1 VRVSHPEKLQA
12 ITDET
17 KVRQE
22 MQRRAIDRFDELTS
36 HWGAF
41 RDAERSLGGDDE
53 RQRRAA
59 RTKEMRLFLQW
70 CDKAGHEYLK
80 PGEDKRTQDVYEEI
94 KASLKDLNT
103 LLPGSEFEGRIV
115 GKMLGAGQFG
125 SVYRTTRMR
134 DGGDEV
140 LKVFHSNNFD
150 QRDVLATRFRTGF
163 ESMDKLSHRRIPK
176 VRGFSLVPRAYFIDY
191 VDGFDLGHVLEQEQQ
206 PGLETASS
214 RIDVLLKILQIVSD
228 AHAQGVIHRD
238 IKPENIL
245 MGWDAES
252 NSYDPWVTDFDLA
265 WYRQAVS
272 ITLAGADI
280 GGSFL
285 YAAPEQKRA
294 TAKESLHEPTVDVYA
309 AGKLLAFVMTNR
321 QPDMTPS
328 ELMEQI
334 RGRFKGEGRI
344 SALAQ
349 RLGEVYKCATDSS
362 PKARYQSIET
372 LMWHIEAAKE
382 YLVNDSMPA
391 DLFVFELGA
400 AARLPLDDRL
410 KKMADSE
417 KLELNEFGVA
427 IAVDLTGDERD
438 GIPVSITVVEPQRLT
453 GSNTTFDKARKRAND
468 RIEKLNR
475 ELKMRVVKFSPGG
488 KSDVYKYTTH
498 LERKPLTEE
507 FKSLLLDY
515 IRKLQTDVLPTS

>member
-1 VRVSHPEKLQA
+1 
-12 ITDET
+12 
-17 KVRQE
+17 
-22 MQRRAIDRFDELTS
+22 
-36 HWGAF
+36 
-41 RDAERSLGGDDE
+41 
-53 RQRRAA
+53 
-59 RTKEMRLFLQW
+59 
-70 CDKAGHEYLK
+70 
-80 PGEDKRTQDVYEEI
+80 
-94 KASLKDLNT
+94 
-103 LLPGSEFEGRIV
+103 
-115 GKMLGAGQFG
+115 
-125 SVYRTTRMR
+125 
-134 DGGDEV
+134 
-140 LKVFHSNNFD
+140 
-150 QRDVLATRFRTGF
+150 
-163 ESMDKLSHRRIPK
+163 
-176 VRGFSLVPRAYFIDY
+176 
-191 VDGFDLGHVLEQEQQ
+191 
-206 PGLETASS
+206 
-214 RIDVLLKILQIVSD
+214 
-228 AHAQGVIHRD
+228 
-238 IKPENIL
+238 
-245 MGWDAES
+245 
-252 NSYDPWVTDFDLA
+252 
-265 WYRQAVS
+265 
-272 ITLAGADI
+272 
-280 GGSFL
+280 
-285 YAAPEQKRA
+285 
-294 TAKESLHEPTVDVYA
+294 
-309 AGKLLAFVMTNR
+309 
-321 QPDMTPS
+321 
-328 ELMEQI
+328 
-334 RGRFKGEGRI
+334 
-344 SALAQ
+344 
-349 RLGEVYKCATDSS
+349 VYKCATDSS